1 MIPPDRL
8 SQFYLACMS
17 GALLVMLIIVVMQD
31 MGAL

>member
-8 SQFYLACMS
+8 SQFACMS